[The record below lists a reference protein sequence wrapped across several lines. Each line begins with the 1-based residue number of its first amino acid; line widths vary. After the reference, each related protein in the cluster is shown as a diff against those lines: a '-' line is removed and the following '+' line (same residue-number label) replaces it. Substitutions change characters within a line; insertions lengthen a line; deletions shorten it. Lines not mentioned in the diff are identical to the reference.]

1 MFDAAELLLGAGVSA
16 APVVNDQGNVLGIVS
31 EADLIHR
38 AELETAPRKSW
49 LLRLLDSEATVAR
62 ITITSR
68 RTPAM
73 SRTSMTREVVT
84 ASDEAS
90 LGELVE
96 LIEKHHV
103 KRIPIVRDNKLVGI
117 VSRANILGALL
128 SREPDSVA
136 GLPDDKK
143 LRQAVAE
150 AFDKQA
156 WKSRWPVNVVVSDGV
171 VHLWGFVGGEDVR
184 KAYRVAAEKR
194 SRREEGQE
202 PPALDSGHC
211 RHGRLAQGDQGL
223 FDSNLSSV
231 RTTGAWISRS
241 VSARGAGSRYW
252 T

>member
-1 MFDAAELLLGAGVSA
+1 MRAKDIMTESIVCVNVKETVFDAAELLLGAGVSA

-62 ITITSR
+62 DYVTSHAR
-68 RTPAM
+68 NVADV
-73 SRTSMTREVVT
+73 MTREVVT

-171 VHLWGFVGGEDVR
+171 VHLWGFVGSEDVR
-184 KAYRVAAEKR
+184 KAYRVAAENIPGVKKVKSHLR
-194 SRREEGQE
+194 SI
-202 PPALDSGHC
+202 PATVGM
-211 RHGRLAQGDQGL
+211 G
-223 FDSNLSSV
+223 V
-231 RTTGAWISRS
+231 
-241 VSARGAGSRYW
+241 
-252 T
+252 

>member
-1 MFDAAELLLGAGVSA
+1 MRAKDIMTESIVCVNVKETVFDAAELLLGAGVSA

-38 AELETAPRKSW
+38 AELETSPRKSW
-49 LLRLLDSEATVAR
+49 LLRLLDSEASVAR
-62 ITITSR
+62 DYVTSNAR
-68 RTPAM
+68 NVADV
-73 SRTSMTREVVT
+73 MTREVVT
-84 ASDEAS
+84 ASDEAT

-96 LIEKHHV
+96 LIEKHRV

-184 KAYRVAAEKR
+184 KAYRVAAENVPGVKKVR
-194 SRREEGQE
+194 SHLRSI
-202 PPALDSGHC
+202 PATVGM
-211 RHGRLAQGDQGL
+211 G
-223 FDSNLSSV
+223 V
-231 RTTGAWISRS
+231 
-241 VSARGAGSRYW
+241 
-252 T
+252 

>member
-1 MFDAAELLLGAGVSA
+1 MRAKDIMTESIVCVNVKETVFDAAELLLGAGVSA

-38 AELETAPRKSW
+38 AELETSPRKSW

-62 ITITSR
+62 DYVTSHAR
-68 RTPAM
+68 NVADV
-73 SRTSMTREVVT
+73 MTREVVT
-84 ASDEAS
+84 ASDEAT

-96 LIEKHHV
+96 LIEKHRV

-128 SREPDSVA
+128 SREPDSAA

-143 LRQAVAE
+143 LRHAVAE

-171 VHLWGFVGGEDVR
+171 VHLWGFVGSEDVR
-184 KAYRVAAEKR
+184 KAYRVAAENVPGVKKVKSHLR
-194 SRREEGQE
+194 SI
-202 PPALDSGHC
+202 PATVGM
-211 RHGRLAQGDQGL
+211 G
-223 FDSNLSSV
+223 V
-231 RTTGAWISRS
+231 
-241 VSARGAGSRYW
+241 
-252 T
+252 